1 VESSIR
7 LPGNFHDATTQDTVT
22 AMSEI
27 QSTVEEQGIHRT
39 LRISVSPEH
48 VRGCFDRAYRSLQ
61 NKAQL
66 KGFRKGKAPRPMLEK
81 FYGAEVER
89 DVLTEL
95 IEEGCSQTIREHKLD
110 IVTAPRLVKHEY
122 ANEGGL
128 SFEAAVDVRPDVE
141 LGQYLG
147 LPAEKLIGRV
157 EDSHVDAALEAMR
170 NRMAVLQVEE
180 ERTTVQA
187 GDVIVFTMFGFEGD
201 KAVPGTAGEG
211 ILLEVGSGR
220 FPEDFEKQ
228 LPGIE
233 RGKRSPI
240 VVTFSEEHG
249 DESLRGKTIRFEVT
263 VTEIKVKVLPPID
276 DNLAAEAGIE
286 GVETLDQLRAKI
298 REDLG
303 ERAKREAERRM
314 QNALITK
321 LVESHEFEVPNDLL
335 HETIHGY
342 MREMNAQPAHDSD
355 ESKQLHEA
363 LAPRARG
370 ELRAGFI
377 LDAIAKAEELDVT
390 KEELENRLRSHLA
403 SAGRR
408 VEEVRRHYS
417 QPHAIAELRRNMLR
431 EKAAE
436 RVFASAAV
444 QEREVEE
451 SKVADHG

>member
-1 VESSIR
+1 
-7 LPGNFHDATTQDTVT
+7 
-22 AMSEI
+22 MSEI

-39 LRISVSPEH
+39 LKVSVSPEH

-95 IEEGCSQTIREHKLD
+95 IEEGCTQTIREHKLD
-110 IVTAPRLVKHEY
+110 IVTPPRLVKHEY
-122 ANEGGL
+122 AEGGL

-147 LPAEKLIGRV
+147 LPAEKLIVRV
-157 EDSHVDAALEAMR
+157 EDTHVDAALEAMR
-170 NRMAVLQVEE
+170 NRMAVLRVEE
-180 ERTTVQA
+180 ERTTVEN

-233 RGKRSPI
+233 RGKKSPI
-240 VVTFSEEHG
+240 MVTFSEEHG

-263 VTEIKVKVLPPID
+263 VTEIKVKVLPPLD
-276 DNLAAEAGIE
+276 DNLAAEAGID

-298 REDLG
+298 REDLS
-303 ERAKREAERRM
+303 ERARRDADRRM
-314 QNALITK
+314 QNALVGK
-321 LVESHEFEVPNDLL
+321 LVESHDFEVPNELL

-342 MREMNAQPAHDSD
+342 MHEMGAKPAHDSE
-355 ESKQLHEA
+355 ESKNLHEA

-390 KEELENRLRSHLA
+390 KEELENRLRAHLA

-436 RVFASAAV
+436 RVFASATV

-451 SKVADHG
+451 SKVADRG